1 MNENNTKKGFSFKV
15 GRFTITTKHLIAVAI
30 IGVLI
35 LVISISSK
43 KKEEERNQQILD
55 ELGITEQ
62 TETQPGDVPV
72 NVNPHGMTDDELAY
86 LMRINYY
93 SGSGDLSDN
102 AKDQLR
108 LYRKL
113 GDPGAGYIWNDESKR
128 VAISDENMMPQEVV
142 ETYIQNIRFLNFAEA
157 NKYSTSQATTKA
169 YSKLYQ
175 DTVNELDAYTA
186 YQRKLYKLIYENIEM
201 QNVTVGAV
209 FEDGTQHITVTL
221 KSIDLQDKSFI
232 TGDVKF
238 KLFEQLWTETK
249 ATGDT
254 NLRKEIILNYLY
266 NYYSATL
273 PKKAFDITFVVKK
286 STSGWVISEDRA
298 LTNILTN
305 ADGVEASTYIL
316 EMYMDE
322 AEALFGED

>member
-1 MNENNTKKGFSFKV
+1 MNENNNKKGFSFKV
-15 GRFTITTKHLIAVAI
+15 GRFTITTKHLIAIAI

-35 LVISISSK
+35 LIISGVSK

-55 ELGITEQ
+55 ELGITES
-62 TETQPGDVPV
+62 TETPSGNTSI
-72 NVNPHGMTDDELAY
+72 NVNPHGMTDVELAY
-86 LMRINYY
+86 LERINYY
-93 SGSGDLSDN
+93 SGVGDLSDK
-102 AKDQLR
+102 AKEQLR

-113 GDPGAGYIWNDESKR
+113 GDPGAGYIWNNDSKR
-128 VAISDENMMPQEVV
+128 VAISDENMTPQEVV

-175 DTVNELDAYTA
+175 DTVNDLDIFTS

-201 QNVTVGAV
+201 QNVSVGAV

-221 KSIDLQDKSFI
+221 KSIDLQDKSFF
-232 TGDVKF
+232 TGDIKF
-238 KLFEQLWTETK
+238 KLFEQIWNETK

-266 NYYSATL
+266 EYYSTNL
-273 PKKAFDITFVVKK
+273 PKKTFDITFVVTK

-322 AEALFGED
+322 AEDLFGED